1 MDDEVGGT
9 RGGSVGDMRT
19 LHYWSR
25 VSFYFLVG
33 GGVAWV
39 ALGVLRLHRGLSWYQ
54 LDELTGS
61 TRAVSDLSWGIACMA
76 LAVLSFFI
84 AGRLQLDVVSVF
96 RQMRFQVP
104 REKLAVYGLLGF
116 PLGLV
121 VSGVLLVLVNFKLSH
136 PEFLPSHAEAYPE
149 VFYVAKPPPSR
160 GEVGGGEAGGGEA
173 GGGEAGGGEVVAP
186 EPATPSTALLVE
198 GGPPPTL
205 VHAPPPGPVPGA
217 PVPAIYEEVAVETA
231 QAPAAQWPVPGE
243 AQPVAAIY
251 EEVPA
256 GAAYATA
263 APPAPEPDAVVAIIE
278 DAPPQPAG
286 FEEVAPAATVQ
297 ELPEETT
304 APKDIKTAH
313 EELMRKLL
321 GKG

>member
-1 MDDEVGGT
+1 MDDEEGGP

-25 VSFYFLVG
+25 ISFYFLIG
-33 GGVAWV
+33 GGIAWV
-39 ALGVLRLHRGLSWYQ
+39 ALGVLRLYRGMSWYQ

-61 TRAVSDLSWGIACMA
+61 TRAVSDLAWGIACVA
-76 LAVLSFFI
+76 LAVLSFFV
-84 AGRLQLDVVSVF
+84 AGRLRLDIISVF

-121 VSGVLLVLVNFKLSH
+121 LAGVLLVLVNFKLSH

-149 VFYVAKPPPSR
+149 VFYAAQPPP
-160 GEVGGGEAGGGEA
+160 
-173 GGGEAGGGEVVAP
+173 AP
-186 EPATPSTALLVE
+186 EAVAEAPTEGAPAAAAQSTEPLVE
-198 GGPPPTL
+198 VGPPPTL
-205 VHAPPPGPVPGA
+205 VYAQPPQP
-217 PVPAIYEEVAVETA
+217 TA
-231 QAPAAQWPVPGE
+231 APAPI
-243 AQPVAAIY
+243 AAIY
-251 EEVPA
+251 EEVGVEAAAQAPA
-256 GAAYATA
+256 ALPQPAPGEAPPMAAAYEEVPAPGA
-263 APPAPEPDAVVAIIE
+263 APPAEGPSPVVAVV
-278 DAPPQPAG
+278 DVAPAQPET

>member
-1 MDDEVGGT
+1 MDDEEDGP

-25 VSFYFLVG
+25 VSFYFLIG
-33 GGVAWV
+33 GGVGWV
-39 ALGVLRLHRGLSWYQ
+39 ALGVLRLYRGLSWYQ

-61 TRAVSDLSWGIACMA
+61 TRAVSDLSWGIACMV

-149 VFYVAKPPPSR
+149 VFYAAQPPP
-160 GEVGGGEAGGGEA
+160 
-173 GGGEAGGGEVVAP
+173 AP
-186 EPATPSTALLVE
+186 EAVAEVPAAAAPATEPLVE
-198 GGPPPTL
+198 VGPPPTL
-205 VHAPPPGPVPGA
+205 AYAPSQQPAA
-217 PVPAIYEEVAVETA
+217 PAPIPAIYGEVIVEAVP
-231 QAPAAQWPVPGE
+231 APAALPQPSPGE
-243 AQPVAAIY
+243 APPMAAAY
-251 EEVPA
+251 EEVPTP
-256 GAAYATA
+256 GA
-263 APPAPEPDAVVAIIE
+263 APPAEAPAPVIAVVAE
-278 DAPPQPAG
+278 APAQPG
-286 FEEVAPAATVQ
+286 GYEEVTPAATVQ

>member
-1 MDDEVGGT
+1 MDDEEGGP

-25 VSFYFLVG
+25 VSFYFLIG
-33 GGVAWV
+33 GGIAWAV
-39 ALGVLRLHRGLSWYQ
+39 LGLLRLYRGLSWYQ

-149 VFYVAKPPPSR
+149 VFYAAQPPP
-160 GEVGGGEAGGGEA
+160 
-173 GGGEAGGGEVVAP
+173 AP
-186 EPATPSTALLVE
+186 EAAAEAQASGAPATAAPATEPLVE
-198 GGPPPTL
+198 VGPPPTL
-205 VHAPPPGPVPGA
+205 VYASPSQ
-217 PVPAIYEEVAVETA
+217 PA
-231 QAPAAQWPVPGE
+231 APAPI
-243 AQPVAAIY
+243 AAIY
-251 EEVPA
+251 EDVTVE
-256 GAAYATA
+256 A
-263 APPAPEPDAVVAIIE
+263 APAPTAL
-278 DAPPQPAG
+278 PQPAPGEAPPVAAVYEEVHAPFAALPTERPAPAVAIAEGAPVQPGG

>member
-61 TRAVSDLSWGIACMA
+61 TRAVSDLSWGVACIA

-84 AGRLQLDVVSVF
+84 AGRLQQDVVSVF

-149 VFYVAKPPPSR
+149 VFYAAQPPPSR
-160 GEVGGGEAGGGEA
+160 EEAGGPA
-173 GGGEAGGGEVVAP
+173 AAAPAVAA
-186 EPATPSTALLVE
+186 PATEPLVE
-198 GGPPPTL
+198 VGPPPTL
-205 VHAPPPGPVPGA
+205 VYATPPQPAPTA
-217 PVPAIYEEVAVETA
+217 PFPAMYEEVAVGTVP
-231 QAPAAQWPVPGE
+231 APATVQQPVLGE
-243 AQPVAAIY
+243 AQPVAAQY
-251 EEVPA
+251 EDIPA
-256 GAAYATA
+256 GAA
-263 APPAPEPDAVVAIIE
+263 APPPPEPAPVMAV
-278 DAPPQPAG
+278 

>member
-61 TRAVSDLSWGIACMA
+61 TRAVSDLSWGIACIA
-76 LAVLSFFI
+76 LAVLAFFI

-149 VFYVAKPPPSR
+149 VFYAAQPPPTPEAVA
-160 GEVGGGEAGGGEA
+160 GEGAM
-173 GGGEAGGGEVVAP
+173 VAP
-186 EPATPSTALLVE
+186 AAAAPGTEPLVE
-198 GGPPPTL
+198 VGPPPTL
-205 VHAPPPGPVPGA
+205 VYAPSPQPSDPA
-217 PVPAIYEEVAVETA
+217 AIPAIYEEVGLEA
-231 QAPAAQWPVPGE
+231 APAPATLPQAAPGE
-243 AQPVAAIY
+243 APSLAAVY
-251 EEVPA
+251 EEIPA
-256 GAAYATA
+256 AAGGPVTSE
-263 APPAPEPDAVVAIIE
+263 PAPVVAVVE
-278 DAPPQPAG
+278 DVPVQLG
-286 FEEVAPAATVQ
+286 TFEEVAPPTPAQ
-297 ELPEETT
+297 GQPEEAA
-304 APKDIKTAH
+304 APKDIKSAH

-321 GKG
+321 GK

>member
-1 MDDEVGGT
+1 MDEEGGP
-9 RGGSVGDMRT
+9 RGGSVGDIQA

-25 VSFYFLVG
+25 VSFYLLIL

-39 ALGVLRLHRGLSWYQ
+39 ALGVYDLYRGLSWYQ
-54 LDELTGS
+54 RDELTGS
-61 TRAVSDLSWGIACMA
+61 TSAVSDLSWGIACMA

-84 AGRLQLDVVSVF
+84 AGRLRLDIISVF

-121 VSGVLLVLVNFKLSH
+121 LAGVLLVLVNFKLSH

-149 VFYVAKPPPSR
+149 VFYAVQPPPAPVTIAEAPASR
-160 GEVGGGEAGGGEA
+160 A
-173 GGGEAGGGEVVAP
+173 
-186 EPATPSTALLVE
+186 PATAAQMTEPLVE
-198 GGPPPTL
+198 VGPPPTL
-205 VHAPPPGPVPGA
+205 VYAPVPQPAAPGPI
-217 PVPAIYEEVAVETA
+217 PAIYEEVIVEA
-231 QAPAAQWPVPGE
+231 APAPPVLPQQLAGE
-243 AQPVAAIY
+243 APPMVAAY

-256 GAAYATA
+256 PGT
-263 APPAPEPDAVVAIIE
+263 APPTEGPAPVIAVVE
-278 DAPPQPAG
+278 EAPAQPEG

>member
-61 TRAVSDLSWGIACMA
+61 TRAVSDLSWGIACIA
-76 LAVLSFFI
+76 LAVLAFFI

-149 VFYVAKPPPSR
+149 VFYAAQPPPTPEAVA
-160 GEVGGGEAGGGEA
+160 GEGAM
-173 GGGEAGGGEVVAP
+173 VAP
-186 EPATPSTALLVE
+186 AAAAPGTEPLVE
-198 GGPPPTL
+198 VGPPPTL
-205 VHAPPPGPVPGA
+205 VYAPTPQEAAPV
-217 PVPAIYEEVAVETA
+217 PVPAIYEDVGVEAA

-251 EEVPA
+251 EEVPT
-256 GAAYATA
+256 GAADATA

-278 DAPPQPAG
+278 EAPPQPAG
-286 FEEVAPAATVQ
+286 FEEVAPPTPAQ
-297 ELPEETT
+297 GQPEEAA
-304 APKDIKTAH
+304 APKDIKSAH

-321 GKG
+321 GK